1 MEAHIKWWN
10 SLPEW
15 RKKKLAEEEQWTTAE
30 EITDDQIKMIY
41 DSTQNY

>member
-10 SLPEW
+10 SLPYW
-15 RKKKLAEEEQWTTAE
+15 RKKKLAYDEQWTTVE
-30 EITDDQIKMIY
+30 QISNHQIKMIY